1 MAAELR
7 AGKTVTFNFQRLYSA
22 LGRSYPDGRRD
33 HEAVAIEI
41 VHRFT
46 DRRADARFLVFV
58 NPYPV
63 WRMLYIQVKVSFDAL
78 PRKSS
83 VDVRQ
88 SMKTIRTINR
98 RYYSYLNPAP
108 GAALRIFRA
117 GLRTVTE

>member
-1 MAAELR
+1 
-7 AGKTVTFNFQRLYSA
+7 
-22 LGRSYPDGRRD
+22 
-33 HEAVAIEI
+33 VAIEI

-63 WRMLYIQVKVSFDAL
+63 WRMLYVQVKVSFDAL

-83 VDVRQ
+83 LDVQQ
-88 SMKTIRTINR
+88 SIKTIITINS
-98 RYYSYLNPAP
+98 RYYSYLNPGP
-108 GAALRIFRA
+108 GAALGIVRG